1 MTAMDAPARSGVKVS
16 AETDR
21 FGQPFEFLDAW
32 FNVTLSGKDTNG
44 AACSV
49 DTNRKKRG
57 GPPLHVHPEQDE
69 WFFVREGE
77 FPPFAW
83 RLASGAHRRAAC
95 LCQHVRNRADARHV
109 LPGGS
114 DGGVLPRRIRDGGR
128 HADSHGA
135 GLQRTRNARRRP
147 AAAGLRAGFPCPKTA
162 DMRGERQSAPG

>member
-16 AETDR
+16 ADTDR

-77 FPPFAW
+77 FDFRVGDDSFHLLPGDSLLAPKGVPHAFANTSETG
-83 RLASGAHRRAAC
+83 RMLVTFFPAGQMEAFFHVAAAM
-95 LCQHVRNRADARHV
+95 ADATPMAMAQVFSEHGMRV
-109 LPGGS
+109 VGPPLP
-114 DGGVLPRRIRDGGR
+114 V
-128 HADSHGA
+128 
-135 GLQRTRNARRRP
+135 
-147 AAAGLRAGFPCPKTA
+147 
-162 DMRGERQSAPG
+162 